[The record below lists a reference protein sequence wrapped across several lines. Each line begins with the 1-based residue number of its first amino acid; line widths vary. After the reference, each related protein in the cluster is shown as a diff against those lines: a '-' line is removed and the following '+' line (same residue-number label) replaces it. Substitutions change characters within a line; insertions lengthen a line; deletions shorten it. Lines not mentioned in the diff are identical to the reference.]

1 MIENFKNDW
10 VNLENEVENLA
21 KALMNE
27 DIAALEELLNKM
39 RIKSVNQI
47 SLPI

>member
-27 DIAALEELLNKM
+27 DIAALE
-39 RIKSVNQI
+39 
-47 SLPI
+47 